1 LDALMMDK
9 FPLDLG
15 KGAMEGAKVSIS
27 TFVILH
33 HTGHNSRGGGDH
45 WDWLIQIPDY
55 FLAELGARMQAN
67 QGDDFPGLLTFASEI
82 APFQWTLGTRF
93 WRLAP
98 HRNLYLDYQGPISG
112 GRGKVH
118 RQAAGELEWIFLS
131 DFQLR
136 FRLLRLGWLGECSTE
151 PLNNQ
156 AWFGGSDCDPA
167 QLALGASAKTSSAQ
181 YCLSYS
187 PPSGSSHDP
196 SQGQMADA
204 SRSGSALP
212 WSAQSADSGQYW
224 LFS

>member
-1 LDALMMDK
+1 MDK

-67 QGDDFPGLLTFASEI
+67 QGDEFHGLLTFASETD
-82 APFQWTLGTRF
+82 PFQWTLGSQF

-112 GRGKVH
+112 GRGTVH

-136 FRLLRLGWLGECSTE
+136 FRLLRLQWLGECSRR
-151 PLNNQ
+151 PLLNPT
-156 AWFGGSDCDPA
+156 WFCVTQGDPA
-167 QLALGASAKTSSAQ
+167 RVALGASAKTTSGQ

-187 PPSGSSHDP
+187 PPSGSSDHP
-196 SQGQMADA
+196 TEGQMADP
-204 SRSGSALP
+204 SRIGNALP
-212 WSAQSADSGQYW
+212 WRSQAADSGQYW
-224 LFS
+224 RFT